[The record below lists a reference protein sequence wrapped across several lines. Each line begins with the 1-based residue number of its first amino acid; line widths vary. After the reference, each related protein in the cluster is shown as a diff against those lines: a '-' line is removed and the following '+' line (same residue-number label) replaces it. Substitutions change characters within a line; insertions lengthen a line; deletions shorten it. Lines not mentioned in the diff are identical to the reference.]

1 MTEDLK
7 TTLVANLSV
16 SYARADKLDESRFTF
31 TQLVSLSIA
40 MSLFFAFDQVIGFVA
55 RIVFRLT
62 LTPEVYGV
70 FAFLIN
76 IFVFFVGLN
85 SFSMNVPII
94 ARISE
99 NPSDDEFYRSFS
111 GQVFTSSTIFGAG
124 LATIFFLWTLAST
137 NEFIIVLFLALM
149 ILIHSSDQIMHCF
162 PRGRERFRPVM

>member
-1 MTEDLK
+1 M
-7 TTLVANLSV
+7 
-16 SYARADKLDESRFTF
+16 DESRFTF

-62 LTPEVYGV
+62 LDPEVYGV

-111 GQVFTSSTIFGAG
+111 GQIFTSSVLFGAG
-124 LATIFFLWTLAST
+124 LSIIFFAWTLVST
-137 NEFIIVLFLALM
+137 SYFL
-149 ILIHSSDQIMHCF
+149 
-162 PRGRERFRPVM
+162 P